1 MARVA
6 FPITTFQ
13 DAEGNPLSFGYV
25 LLSISTDVN
34 TPDPA
39 QLCEGMISKIVLD
52 ANGSVTGSPTVW
64 PNASLSPA
72 STVYLYS
79 TYRQNGQEVAYNIPL
94 TV

>member
-39 QLCEGMISKIVLD
+39 QLCEGMTSKITLD
-52 ANGSVTGSPTVW
+52 TNGVVVGSPTVW
-64 PNASLSPA
+64 PNASLSPSNA
-72 STVYLYS
+72 VYLYS